1 MKDFNFLSNPAKTQV
16 FPRPVCVSLAS
27 RCRVLPILLLCLAFS
42 TSVWGADQTASKTIA
57 QIASANSWTNGT
69 QYTSCS
75 LDSKISASVS
85 GSSNTGKYYT
95 ADNSWRLYANENG
108 SLTISAA
115 TGSTLESVTI
125 TYTVKDNGTLSSGGS
140 SVSSGSAVSASG
152 NSISFDAGSSSG
164 NKGKVFI
171 TAISVTYDD
180 GEGGSKCA
188 TPTFS
193 PVAGTYCGSQTVTI
207 SSTTTGSTI
216 YYTTD
221 GSTPTTSSAHGTA
234 GAASAT
240 VTVNSSKTVKAIA
253 VKDGQT
259 DSSTGSAAY
268 TITSP
273 LSTMDEIYSAATS
286 AGSTATAVCIEFDNW
301 VVSGVAT
308 NGKNVYVTDGTK
320 GFMIYNNSAGM
331 GFSVGD
337 VLSGSAGCKVQ
348 LYNGAAELTELSS
361 TTDGLSITTGGTAAP
376 IVMTASEISALTGV
390 NTGCVVMTTGVC
402 TYSSSKYYINGAQLY
417 NQLYNYTTP
426 TTGTTYTVT
435 GVYLQY
441 NSTQEILPLSDLSTG
456 PLTPVTVTFNAG
468 TGTCGT
474 SSLTEASAG
483 SGVTLP
489 AATHACEGWSL
500 AGWSTSPCS
509 ETTIEPSI
517 YVAGTTY
524 KPAVDITLYAVYK
537 KTETSGG
544 TPKQYTL
551 TITGADAPTSYGYEM
566 SDIDAEA
573 SDASTYTVSFGT
585 TDVMKNGANIQFKK
599 NSGDLYNSN
608 DLGTIN
614 SVSITQE
621 GSSLDYVIG
630 DSEDPMSNAA
640 GGYFSVYNT
649 SSNAAYASQIVV
661 VFTKTNSTT
670 TTTYNSNPI
679 CGPFIHASEVERLTS
694 TQGQTVKSQAITV
707 RGGSLTGGTLSV
719 KSITGDA
726 AHFACAL
733 ASQTITAGA
742 IETTYTISY
751 APTVSGATHT
761 AEIIFWDGTTQSEPI
776 TLRGRSLP
784 AQFAIVAYDGVNYYA
799 LDGSMSGTAK
809 QATPLPVEVSA
820 NTVVSCPTRAI
831 YSLTQRETPDANV
844 YLVGPAGR
852 LWGSSSSS
860 DLNTKSLTSTSQTG
874 WLLST
879 SDFDTY
885 HITNADV
892 TDRGLMLNTSSNY
905 LGHYKTNQY
914 GKANYYGDLYIL
926 PFSSTCTSL
935 NPPTSVSVIPKA
947 TTATI
952 TWAEVTDAISYDV
965 TCSAGSVTVDV
976 PNRKATITGLTKN
989 SSYTFTVKAVA
1000 TGTDCSV
1007 PYNGHFTTSNC
1018 DDVPY
1023 GVRITPAATSAT
1035 FKWSMES
1042 ASATIRIYSD
1052 EECNTKV
1059 GEDHTGLTSP
1069 ATITGLTENT
1079 QYYAKILAGGTCEGA
1094 VINFRTNSPS
1104 VEIAEWF
1111 PDSIR
1116 IIIDA
1121 NADASVTIEDK
1132 HEHGSSTT
1140 NYADSLFFSKYFEAD
1155 SENKLLALYNGT
1167 QDTIKLS
1174 NYCLKRSQRDAST
1187 YPTPNELTMELGSLG
1202 RVKPGYIVPNEE
1214 LIIIRYANSESNSAE
1229 ECASTQPGY
1238 ENWYVYPSS
1247 SSEATFLN
1255 FSGPMS
1261 IGLYSKT
1268 AGKFID
1274 VIGAT
1279 TNSTGTG
1286 TLCQID
1292 ASNKKTCNAA
1302 QKSFNDMPGFYTL
1315 SGDNQQTPVVETNY
1329 GLSTN
1334 RCLIIRKNTV
1344 KSGVNAV
1351 TSNVYSTWQEC
1362 SAEIAE
1368 SFVTLS
1374 TEWAGLQVGPGTSSG
1389 ETHSNT
1395 CIGMGYV
1402 GGFDYSGYYTT
1413 YDSIG
1418 GIKDLTGKQ
1427 NDDGTYTI
1435 KIIDLDT
1442 LACTTMRI
1450 KVYEGGEEK
1459 VSREYQVPIM
1469 VDTDKEWLT
1478 TDTIFINDNPNQLRT
1493 YNTCKECDVVILK
1506 GATLTKA
1513 AHAGNDVDSIRNLTI
1528 YPGGTMKIPTSRTFN
1543 VGSVQ
1548 FRVEGEDVP
1557 FIKLAGTLKSA
1568 DEQVL
1573 VSRRIDNSDAYFFSL
1588 PYDCNISDIRWS
1600 NGEPAVLDDG
1610 FRIKEY
1616 DSRARADEGS
1626 TKGTPGHWKMVTGS
1640 KLEAGKGYQI
1650 SVNSRF
1656 LRELIFPL
1664 EINTTNVSDAEN
1676 EKAPHGDNIVPI
1688 HQYENG
1694 ATTINNHNWN
1704 FIAQPYLCA
1713 MSPMAGDA
1721 ITYGYLEY
1729 EIEEVAGEQQ
1739 VVWYR
1744 RMEGNQYL
1752 TIYNPSTRTYDQ
1764 KFWNSVTQLD
1774 PFLAFFVQG
1783 KTEGGSFTFT
1793 EGNRLNNAPARHLA
1807 SQAEV
1812 DDDPSI
1818 FVGVT
1823 LSGNGL
1829 TDQANLRVR
1838 QDFTEDEYKLG
1849 YDLLK
1854 FTTYYKDRPQVYMK
1868 TPSYQLAFQAVNDSV
1883 AKNTFLPM
1891 GVYCYKPGTYTFGLS
1906 NDYPIDEVEAV
1917 YLYDKV
1923 AGVTTNLLYDTY
1935 TITTSS
1941 QLYTNTRF
1949 ALNVI
1954 VNRRAP
1960 QVTTDI
1966 GIPEAPDDMVRKI
1979 LINGHVYI
1987 QRGAAIYDITGK
1999 QMLNF

>member
-1 MKDFNFLSNPAKTQV
+1 MKNIYLLSNQTKTS
-16 FPRPVCVSLAS
+16 VSRHLNSITNPS
-27 RCRVLPILLLCLAFS
+27 RRRVLPIILLCLAFS
-42 TSVWGADQTASKTIA
+42 VQVWGADYTQTFVYNDLGSMLSGSYLDATSYWKVPETSGNTATVAIPSSYFSNQPTSNVTITLRLA
-57 QIASANSWTNGT
+57 TFGSGTNP
-69 QYTSCS
+69 S
-75 LDSKISASVS
+75 
-85 GSSNTGKYYT
+85 SSNT
-95 ADNSWRLYANENG
+95 
-108 SLTISAA
+108 TISAVGA
-115 TGSTLESVTI
+115 ETGSNWTGANVSTYPSSSTYVNAVLTVSKPVSPTTLSGINITIGVNTGVKIFRLQSIKIEYTYSSGGGDPTLSSIAVKTPPTKVSYTEGENFDPTGLVITRTYSDASTSDWTYAGHTSDFTFSPTLVTALTTSNTSVTI
-125 TYTVKDNGTLSSGGS
+125 TYGGKSTSQAITVASGGGDPCDAPLTVAQGYDATPSTGQCVQGIVYKVDEVNLTYHNATYWISDDGTS
-140 SVSSGSAVSASG
+140 SPTKKLEVFRGKYIGNTNFTSSDQIQVGDIVVVRGDLTIYSETREFAAGNYIVSLDRPSASP
-152 NSISFDAGSSSG
+152 
-164 NKGKVFI
+164 K
-171 TAISVTYDD
+171 
-180 GEGGSKCA
+180 
-188 TPTFS
+188 
-193 PVAGTYCGSQTVTI
+193 
-207 SSTTTGSTI
+207 
-216 YYTTD
+216 
-221 GSTPTTSSAHGTA
+221 
-234 GAASAT
+234 
-240 VTVNSSKTVKAIA
+240 
-253 VKDGQT
+253 
-259 DSSTGSAAY
+259 
-268 TITSP
+268 
-273 LSTMDEIYSAATS
+273 
-286 AGSTATAVCIEFDNW
+286 
-301 VVSGVAT
+301 
-308 NGKNVYVTDGTK
+308 
-320 GFMIYNNSAGM
+320 
-331 GFSVGD
+331 
-337 VLSGSAGCKVQ
+337 
-348 LYNGAAELTELSS
+348 
-361 TTDGLSITTGGTAAP
+361 
-376 IVMTASEISALTGV
+376 
-390 NTGCVVMTTGVC
+390 
-402 TYSSSKYYINGAQLY
+402 
-417 NQLYNYTTP
+417 
-426 TTGTTYTVT
+426 
-435 GVYLQY
+435 
-441 NSTQEILPLSDLSTG
+441 
-456 PLTPVTVTFNAG
+456 TVTFNAG
-468 TGTCGT
+468 SGTCLT
-474 SSLTEASAG
+474 PSLTEGSAG
-483 SGVTLP
+483 AGVTLP
-489 AATHACEGWSL
+489 TATHSCEGWSL
-500 AGWSTSPCS
+500 AGWATSSCA
-509 ETTIEPSI
+509 ETTTEPSI
-517 YVAGTTY
+517 YVAGSTY
-524 KPAVDITLYAVYK
+524 HPATDLTLYAVYK

-544 TPKQYTL
+544 TPKHYTL
-551 TITGADAPTSYGYEM
+551 TITGDDAPTSYGFEM

-630 DSEDPMSNAA
+630 DSEDPMSDAA

-707 RGGSLTGGTLSV
+707 RGGSLAGGALSV

-761 AEIIFWDGTTQSEPI
+761 AELIFWDGTTESDPI

-914 GKANYYGDLYIL
+914 GKTNYYGDLYIL

-976 PNRKATITGLTKN
+976 PNRKATITGLTNN

-1023 GVRITPAATSAT
+1023 GVRVTPAATSAT

-1174 NYCLKRSQRDAST
+1174 NYCLKRSQRDASS

-1229 ECASTQPGY
+1229 ACASTQPGY

-1279 TNSTGTG
+1279 TNSAGTG

-1418 GIKDLTGKQ
+1418 GIKDLTGQQ

-1528 YPGGTMKIPTSRTFN
+1528 YPGGTMKIPTGRSFN

-1626 TKGTPGHWKMVTGS
+1626 TKGAPGHWKMVTGS
-1640 KLEAGKGYQI
+1640 TLEAGKGYQI
-1650 SVNSRF
+1650 SVNSKY

-1664 EINTTNVSDAEN
+1664 EIGKTNVSDAEN

-1783 KTEGGSFTFT
+1783 KTADGTFTFD

-1868 TPSYQLAFQAVNDSV
+1868 TPSYQLAFQAVSDSV

-1923 AGVTTNLLYDTY
+1923 AGVTTNLLYDTS

-1966 GIPEAPDDMVRKI
+1966 GIPEAPDNMVRKI

-1987 QRGAAIYDITGK
+1987 QRGDAIYDITGK